1 MNREKNFSFNI
12 WDIDRRIFE
21 MAEEP
26 KILKQGDLQMVAGGK
41 INNKFI
47 SSSLASL
54 VMLTSAGTG
63 IPNKVNA
70 ADGSAASVS
79 SIQKLNETEQA
90 SECFTREQVIQDID
104 YVMDTIK
111 KYHAGCLHGIPEEV
125 LKQKELE
132 IKNLSEKTNLVEE
145 WRIISRI
152 LAKLHD
158 AHSSTLPP
166 KFLCRSRLPFDI
178 EFNDNKFFC
187 TSGEFKNAEVTEI
200 NGIKI
205 SDIYENFKLNFSYEI
220 EEWAHVNFFRVTP
233 FFVRVT
239 LAKAGIDTFKPVEV
253 TFRTDNGVKT
263 QKFEFVPVE
272 FKSAHNSPFVSY
284 KIDKENS
291 VGIFTLNECR
301 FNKEYIDEVD
311 KFFADVAANNVKNV
325 IVDLRRNVGGSNRVT
340 YYFARYLKNLEN
352 IKMRKYE
359 ERIGDKIKT
368 FQIKYTSDE
377 LKEFQADRNLFSGKV
392 FILTSNVTF
401 SSGMLFARDFSD
413 NNLATL
419 VGEIPGNSPM
429 SFGDILNH
437 RYYTPNSKLGFN
449 TTYKKLYRPDSTKDP
464 NKLVPDVQVSAKDAL
479 NKVYEI
485 IEKDSG
491 KS

>member
-1 MNREKNFSFNI
+1 MYCAYVTTLKGLRKHSNA
-12 WDIDRRIFE
+12 DR
-21 MAEEP
+21 
-26 KILKQGDLQMVAGGK
+26 LQ
-41 INNKFI
+41 
-47 SSSLASL
+47 
-54 VMLTSAGTG
+54 
-63 IPNKVNA
+63 
-70 ADGSAASVS
+70 
-79 SIQKLNETEQA
+79 
-90 SECFTREQVIQDID
+90 C
-104 YVMDTIK
+104 
-111 KYHAGCLHGIPEEV
+111 
-125 LKQKELE
+125 
-132 IKNLSEKTNLVEE
+132 
-145 WRIISRI
+145 
-152 LAKLHD
+152 
-158 AHSSTLPP
+158 
-166 KFLCRSRLPFDI
+166 
-178 EFNDNKFFC
+178 
-187 TSGEFKNAEVTEI
+187 
-200 NGIKI
+200 
-205 SDIYENFKLNFSYEI
+205 
-220 EEWAHVNFFRVTP
+220 
-233 FFVRVT
+233 
-239 LAKAGIDTFKPVEV
+239 VEV
-253 TFRTDNGVKT
+253 FG
-263 QKFEFVPVE
+263 Q
-272 FKSAHNSPFVSY
+272 
-284 KIDKENS
+284 
-291 VGIFTLNECR
+291 
-301 FNKEYIDEVD
+301 
-311 KFFADVAANNVKNV
+311 NV

-485 IEKDSG
+485 IEKDNG